1 LLTYLSITATEL
13 FMSQLSRKLVH
24 LRVSALCVKDGH
36 ALFVEHRSFAPE
48 DPAMPESYWIL
59 PGGVVERGETLEEA
73 LRREVEEETGLECS
87 VGGMVFIKE
96 LLWPHPG
103 LPGQGERH
111 HSVSLGFHCEV
122 TGGTLVTGRDPEL
135 PDEKQ
140 VILESRWLPLA
151 ELSGYQLYPPFLY
164 EFIESG
170 RQQGFATLCPEFFDS
185 KM

>member
-1 LLTYLSITATEL
+1 
-13 FMSQLSRKLVH
+13 MSYPSRKPVH
-24 LRVSALCVKDGH
+24 LRVSALCVRDGQ

-73 LRREVEEETGLECS
+73 LRREMLEETGLECT

-140 VILESRWLPLA
+140 VILESRWLPL
-151 ELSGYQLYPPFLY
+151 SGLADYCLYPPFLY
-164 EFIESG
+164 DFIESG
-170 RQQGFATLCPEFFDS
+170 HRQGFNTLRPEFFDS
-185 KM
+185 ML